1 MRLLASPFGLAIIV
15 AALFFEIIQR
25 SRMFLNSMVLD
36 DTNIFRLSRDN
47 KNLEETINI
56 LLQEKKILEGKI
68 NIFQNEMV
76 SLKKTLQTKKE
87 KKTEKKFNII

>member
-1 MRLLASPFGLAIIV
+1 
-15 AALFFEIIQR
+15 
-25 SRMFLNSMVLD
+25 MVLD

-76 SLKKTLQTKKE
+76 SLKKTLQTKK
-87 KKTEKKFNII
+87 KKTEQKLNII